1 MLSTYI
7 IIDLLTVI
15 ALFIL
20 MLMTLWGDGYRQRLN
35 RIYAGFT
42 VAIMVWLPAVHVGN
56 SLQVSEVTA
65 VTVNYLV
72 FGGAMAAAIF
82 LAKIITELAD
92 VQPERRI
99 LHSVEWFLWLMVLM
113 SMTPLVGA
121 GIERGQTINNVVFGP
136 MIVVYGVILLAIVLF
151 IIEVIVRGLLAKN
164 QHNRKQLIAIGIGI
178 LIAVPLTMIFSY
190 ILPVVTRNFTFTEFG
205 ATPTIVLVISLYYSV
220 VKHSLFDIRL
230 ATVRTVTYLLSLATM
245 VCVYFLVIYI
255 LSSLF
260 FGGNGDDFNI
270 LNIIAIIPL
279 ALSFQAVKR
288 FFDKITNKI
297 FYYGEYDR
305 DDFLAELG
313 YILSHNNEIDLL
325 LKRASHC
332 IASNLHAES
341 VVFHIEGYGSFG
353 SGAFPRQK
361 PSLLWA
367 HEVNQYCDANSITD
381 EVIIIDRLHDKD
393 LKEVFRTTK
402 TQLYIPIIV
411 HDRQLRGHL
420 LVGQRKSGHYAP
432 RDIRVLKSI
441 IGELAV
447 AISNAV
453 AIRELRELNDTLQQ
467 RIEDATKEL
476 RASNRQL
483 QKLDEA
489 KNEFISMASHQLRT
503 PLTSIKGYLDMLL
516 QGDMGKLS
524 PTQRAVLREAF
535 SSSERMVQLINDFLN
550 VSRLQTGKFTIH
562 RQWVNLGDI
571 IKEEVALLR
580 VVAEQRGIRLV
591 TKIDQKTIVNIDAD
605 KVRQVVMNMIDN
617 AVYYSRAKMTVTVTL
632 AKTDRSVEF
641 IVKDRGIGVP
651 ESEQS
656 GLFSKFFRG
665 SNARKRRP
673 DGTGVGLFLAKKV
686 VLEHDGEM
694 IFESTE
700 NKGSVFGFRLPLR
713 QPRSKNTS

>member
-1 MLSTYI
+1 MLSIYI
-7 IIDLLTVI
+7 IIDLLTV
-15 ALFIL
+15 ASLFVL
-20 MLMTLWGDGYRQRLN
+20 MLMALWGDGYRQRLN

-42 VAIMVWLPAVHVGN
+42 IAIMIWLPAVHIGN
-56 SLQVSEVTA
+56 SLQASEALAITA
-65 VTVNYLV
+65 NYFV

-82 LAKIITELAD
+82 LAKIIAELAD
-92 VQPERRI
+92 IQPERCI
-99 LHSVEWFLWLMVLM
+99 LRSVEWLLWFMMLLA
-113 SMTPLVGA
+113 MTPLVGG
-121 GIERGQTINNVVFGP
+121 GIRRGETINDVVFGP
-136 MIVVYGVILLAIVLF
+136 LIGVYGAVLLF
-151 IIEVIVRGLLAKN
+151 IIVFIIEAILRGLLLKGRG
-164 QHNRKQLIAIGIGI
+164 NREQLIAIGMGI

-190 ILPVVTRNFTFTEFG
+190 VLPVMTGNFTFTEFG
-205 ATPTIVLVISLYYSV
+205 ATPTIVLAISLYYSV
-220 VKHSLFDIRL
+220 VRHSLFDIRL
-230 ATVRTVTYLLSLATM
+230 ATVRTVTYLLSLTTM
-245 VCVYFLVIYI
+245 VCIYFLLVYV

-260 FGGNGDDFNI
+260 FKGNAEDFNI
-270 LNIIAIIPL
+270 LNVIAIIPL

-288 FFDKITNKI
+288 FFDKITNRV

-313 YILSHNNEIDLL
+313 YILSHNNQIDILL
-325 LKRASHC
+325 RRASHC
-332 IASNLHAES
+332 IASNLRAES
-341 VVFHIEGYGSFG
+341 VSFHIEGYGNFG
-353 SGAFPRQK
+353 SGAAPHPK
-361 PSLLWA
+361 PSLLWLR
-367 HEVNQYCDANSITD
+367 EVNRYCREENVTD
-381 EVIIIDRLHDKD
+381 SVIIVDRLRNHD
-393 LKEVFRTTK
+393 LKKVFRTTK
-402 TQLYIPIIV
+402 TQLYVPILV

-420 LVGQRKSGHYAP
+420 LLGQRKSGRYTP

-447 AISNAV
+447 AVGNAI
-453 AIRELRELNDTLQQ
+453 AIRELSELNNTLQQ

-516 QGDMGKLS
+516 QGDMGKLA

-550 VSRLQTGKFTIH
+550 VSRLQTGKFTIN
-562 RQWVNLGDI
+562 RQLVNLGDI
-571 IKEEVALLR
+571 IKEEVTLLR

-591 TKIDQKTIVNIDAD
+591 TKIDRSVVVNIDAD

-617 AVYYSRAKMTVTVTL
+617 AIYYSKPKMTVTVTL
-632 AKTDRSVEF
+632 KKMGEDVEF
-641 IVKDRGIGVP
+641 IVKDHGIGVP
-651 ESEQS
+651 EAEQS

-694 IFESTE
+694 IFSSVE

-713 QPRSKNTS
+713 QPKEGSS